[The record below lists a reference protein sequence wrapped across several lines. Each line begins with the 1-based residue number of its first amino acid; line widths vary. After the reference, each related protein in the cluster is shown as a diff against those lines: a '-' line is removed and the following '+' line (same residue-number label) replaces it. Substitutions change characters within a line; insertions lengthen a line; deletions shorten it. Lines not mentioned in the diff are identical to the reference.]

1 MAIANAAVNN
11 FRTITKVVGV
21 TTEVV
26 YEAPVGFVGV
36 VLLAQVANVDTD
48 YHTFSFYHDREVSGI
63 GTVSTELLKDFEI
76 IPNDT
81 ANVLAGKLVLETGD
95 KVSVSG
101 TGTDKLKFVL
111 SILETFNQ

>member
-11 FRTITKVVGV
+11 FRTVTKVVGV
-21 TTEVV
+21 ATDLV

-36 VLLAQVANVDTD
+36 VLLAQVANIDSTE
-48 YHTFSFYHDREVSGI
+48 HSFSFYHNRDVAGI
-63 GTVSTELLKDFEI
+63 GTVTTELLKNFELP
-76 IPNDT
+76 PNDT

-95 KVSVSG
+95 TISVSG
-101 TGTDKLKFVL
+101 SVADKLKFVL

>member
-11 FRTITKVVGV
+11 FRTVTKVVGV
-21 TTEVV
+21 TTDVV

-36 VLLAQVANVDTD
+36 VLLAQVANIDSTE
-48 YHTFSFYHDREVSGI
+48 HTFSFYHNREVAGI
-63 GTVSTELLKDFEI
+63 GTVTTELLRNFELA
-76 IPNDT
+76 PNDT

-95 KVSVSG
+95 TVSVSG
-101 TGTDKLKFVL
+101 SVADNLKFVI

>member
-11 FRTITKVVGV
+11 FRTVTKVVGL

-36 VLLAQVANVDTD
+36 ILLAQCANLDTSAQ
-48 YHTFSFYHDREVSGI
+48 TFSFYHNREVTGI
-63 GTVSTELLKDFEI
+63 GTVTTELLKDFELP
-76 IPNDT
+76 PNDT

-95 KVSVSG
+95 TISVSG
-101 TGTDKLKFVL
+101 TGTDKLKFVT

>member
-11 FRTITKVVGV
+11 FRTVTKVVGF

-36 VLLAQVANVDTD
+36 VLLAQVANLDTSE
-48 YHTFSFYHDREVSGI
+48 HTFSFYHNREVAGI

-76 IPNDT
+76 PSNDT
-81 ANVLAGKLVLETGD
+81 GNVLAGKLVLETGD
-95 KVSVSG
+95 TLSVSG
-101 TGTDKLKFVL
+101 TGSEKLKFVL

>member
-11 FRTITKVVGV
+11 FRTVTKVVGV
-21 TTEVV
+21 STEVV
-26 YEAPVGFVGV
+26 YEAPIGFIGV
-36 VLLAQVANVDTD
+36 VLLAQVANLDSS
-48 YHTFSFYHDREVSGI
+48 YHTFDFYHNREVAGI
-63 GTVSTELLKDFEI
+63 GTVTTELLKGFEI
-76 IPNDT
+76 PSNDT

-95 KVSVSG
+95 TISISG

>member
-11 FRTITKVVGV
+11 FRTVTKVVGV

-36 VLLAQVANVDTD
+36 VLLAQVANLDTTE
-48 YHTFSFYHDREVSGI
+48 HTFSLYHNREVAGI
-63 GTVSTELLKDFEI
+63 GTVSTELLKDFQVI
-76 IPNDT
+76 RNDT

-95 KVSVSG
+95 TISVSG
-101 TGTDKLKFVL
+101 TGTDKLKFVT

>member
-11 FRTITKVVGV
+11 FRTVTKVVGV

-36 VLLAQVANVDTD
+36 ILLAQVANIDSNE
-48 YHTFSFYHDREVSGI
+48 HNFSFYHNREVAGI
-63 GTVSTELLKDFEI
+63 GTVSTELLKNFGLA
-76 IPNDT
+76 PNDT

-95 KVSVSG
+95 TISVSG
-101 TGTDKLKFVL
+101 SVASKLKFVT